1 MPSHTDWNITV
12 VTQCRSSSAAG
23 SLVGWLAGPVL
34 SVDVAV
40 LLLIVTTA
48 NRLPTKSF
56 HVYEYYHSCNYNM
69 RAFIGKLAQPP
80 PSMALC
86 WLVGWCT
93 RTIIWPII
101 QITLSVRGIGYGTSI
116 VAQLQEEV
124 VENYHRLATA
134 TYSQLTELKS
144 QPERDYINILH
155 P

>member
-1 MPSHTDWNITV
+1 
-12 VTQCRSSSAAG
+12 
-23 SLVGWLAGPVL
+23 
-34 SVDVAV
+34 
-40 LLLIVTTA
+40 
-48 NRLPTKSF
+48 
-56 HVYEYYHSCNYNM
+56 M